1 MNGEKNTDFGQQI
14 QLNADGTLG
23 ISCKVPGEWYPLL
36 KMICELRGTNI
47 NNLLKMCL
55 QFLIETARV
64 STEPSPDMKVLMHM
78 MRVDANWQKMFNYLT
93 NSELDIAQVI
103 LVLQQRQ
110 DGKPRE
116 GFALAMFDKP
126 FMGDCRQT
134 LSVDEIIERVI
145 EVAMGKDDYWDLRK
159 VAKHFDAES
168 IREALV
174 RMVDAQTIIN
184 LDEADR
190 DELPGMGTVATN
202 GREVIYGAKT
212 KGKQHITADSMANDK
227 RYQQQTI
234 SFDEYDTEIADE
246 EASNG

>member
-1 MNGEKNTDFGQQI
+1 MNGEKNTDFGQQV

-93 NSELDIAQVI
+93 NAELDVAQVI
-103 LVLQQRQ
+103 LVFQQRH

-116 GFALAMFDKP
+116 GFGLAMFDKP

-134 LSVDEIIERVI
+134 LSVDEIMERVI

-174 RMVDAQTIIN
+174 RMVDAQIILN
-184 LDEADR
+184 LDEQEQS
-190 DELPGMGTVATN
+190 ELPAMGNLSDGGRAVVYGHQTRRKKHFTPDTMPTQTTIKFDDYDRFVAES
-202 GREVIYGAKT
+202 EVGD
-212 KGKQHITADSMANDK
+212 G
-227 RYQQQTI
+227 
-234 SFDEYDTEIADE
+234 
-246 EASNG
+246 

>member
-1 MNGEKNTDFGQQI
+1 M
-14 QLNADGTLG
+14 
-23 ISCKVPGEWYPLL
+23 

-93 NSELDIAQVI
+93 NAELDIAQVI

-174 RMVDAQTIIN
+174 RMVDAQIILN
-184 LDEADR
+184 LDEQEQS
-190 DELPGMGTVATN
+190 ELP
-202 GREVIYGAKT
+202 
-212 KGKQHITADSMANDK
+212 
-227 RYQQQTI
+227 
-234 SFDEYDTEIADE
+234 
-246 EASNG
+246 